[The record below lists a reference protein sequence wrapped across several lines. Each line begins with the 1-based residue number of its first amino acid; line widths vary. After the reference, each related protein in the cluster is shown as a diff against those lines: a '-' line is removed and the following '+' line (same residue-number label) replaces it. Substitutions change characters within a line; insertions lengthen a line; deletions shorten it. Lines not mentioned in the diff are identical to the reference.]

1 MVSFACLFH
10 QSRSFLFSR
19 DKYIC
24 QEILIKPQ
32 PNRVHSGAKPSTLS
46 VKPTASLFQH
56 CAEVQQVHNEG

>member
-24 QEILIKPQ
+24 QEILIKPEPDHVIVV
-32 PNRVHSGAKPSTLS
+32 PNQAPC
-46 VKPTASLFQH
+46 Q
-56 CAEVQQVHNEG
+56 